1 MAKTISLPVL
11 PVEAGTDCLEEFE
24 GISDAEEMHD
34 DFIFCNSVD
43 LLNLLEI
50 KEDNLI
56 FNLNNDD
63 LGEKVICSVSG
74 AESEGV
80 YLGSSPAMLVSVCL
94 EIEVSGE
101 TLANVSESSALLDS
115 GASVNLI
122 SESLV
127 MTAGIP
133 VVKKAR
139 PYEIAFAD
147 KIRTS
152 KIEFETTPFW
162 LVIGSHRERIVMDVL
177 TALSFPLVIGLPW
190 LEHHNPDVDWKA
202 RNLRFSNCSCEAGIV
217 SGGIDLASP
226 DVLSFV
232 ASVIRFGEGFEDDDI
247 FDHDVNLFEDLTRLP
262 ECYTE
267 FKDVFSETNADIL
280 PEHRRFDCEIE
291 LKSLDAVPPFRP
303 IYNLGE
309 ADRTEL
315 KKYIEDMLAKGF
327 IRASKSPAGAAV
339 FFVPKKDRS
348 RRLCVDYRWLNE
360 MTVRNSF
367 PLPLVSD
374 LLDRLSRAKTFTK
387 IDLRGAYN
395 LVRIKPGDEWKTAF
409 RCVFGHFEY
418 MVMPFG
424 LANAPAIFQS
434 MMTEIFRDVLDVFVV
449 IYIDDL
455 LIFSESEEEHVEHVK
470 EVLRRLRSNK
480 LYAKLS
486 KCAFHSGSVEFLGF
500 VISGNGISMAEDKV
514 DSIKN
519 WPVPT
524 SVREIQSF
532 LGFVNF
538 YRKFVSSFAEISA
551 PLVELTKK
559 DVSWKWGDDCQRAF
573 LGLKAAV
580 ESAPSLWHPRFD
592 LPFVLET
599 DASDFAMGAV
609 LSQPTT
615 LDEQSSLNPVGFYS
629 KKLSPAERNYD
640 VHDKE
645 LLAIICALSQWSHYL
660 LSSDFV
666 IRIYTDHKNLIYFK
680 TRQTLNP
687 RQLRW
692 KMFLSQFIFVLLYRK
707 GSENIPADL
716 LSRRCDFAGGEILG
730 SQVDSHILLSEELF
744 DARRSVLAAV
754 SVKNYSLPTF
764 IAKEEDRI
772 KVILQRHNSVLAGHH
787 GRSKTFELIARD
799 FVWPGMRKMIYDYV
813 DSCAICQ
820 QSKSRRRKPYGLL
833 TPLPIPSRPW
843 KDISMDFITKLPMS
857 GGFDSVLVVV
867 DRFSKMSHFIPCV
880 ESLNAEELCDLV
892 IKQVVRYHGLPDSIV
907 SDRGPQFVSKFWKT
921 LLGLFGIK
929 ASLSTTAHPQTDGQ
943 TERMNQNLEQYLRS
957 YTNYL
962 QDDWSQL
969 LCYAEFAI
977 NNVVNVSTG
986 KSPFEVNYGFN
997 PRMDYLNE
1005 VDGTR
1010 MESVDTWATNLNL
1023 IHFGIEAAL
1032 LSASERMAVSA
1043 NRKRIDHSFKVGDQ
1057 VWLSSENLNVV
1068 RPSRKLGFRRV
1079 GPFKILEFVNRVAV
1093 RLELPVGVRIH
1104 PVFHV
1109 SLLLPF
1115 RGPMKG
1121 QDGIRPG
1128 PVEIG
1133 PDGVPVLEVE
1143 AILGA
1148 RRRKGGLE
1156 FLVKWL
1162 GYGDLENSWQ
1172 PCEDVRNSRELVVEF
1187 YRRNP
1192 GATKPSKEELASL
1205 QLRGDVM

>member
-1 MAKTISLPVL
+1 
-11 PVEAGTDCLEEFE
+11 
-24 GISDAEEMHD
+24 
-34 DFIFCNSVD
+34 
-43 LLNLLEI
+43 
-50 KEDNLI
+50 
-56 FNLNNDD
+56 
-63 LGEKVICSVSG
+63 
-74 AESEGV
+74 
-80 YLGSSPAMLVSVCL
+80 
-94 EIEVSGE
+94 
-101 TLANVSESSALLDS
+101 
-115 GASVNLI
+115 
-122 SESLV
+122 
-127 MTAGIP
+127 
-133 VVKKAR
+133 
-139 PYEIAFAD
+139 
-147 KIRTS
+147 
-152 KIEFETTPFW
+152 
-162 LVIGSHRERIVMDVL
+162 
-177 TALSFPLVIGLPW
+177 
-190 LEHHNPDVDWKA
+190 
-202 RNLRFSNCSCEAGIV
+202 
-217 SGGIDLASP
+217 
-226 DVLSFV
+226 
-232 ASVIRFGEGFEDDDI
+232 
-247 FDHDVNLFEDLTRLP
+247 
-262 ECYTE
+262 
-267 FKDVFSETNADIL
+267 
-280 PEHRRFDCEIE
+280 
-291 LKSLDAVPPFRP
+291 
-303 IYNLGE
+303 
-309 ADRTEL
+309 
-315 KKYIEDMLAKGF
+315 
-327 IRASKSPAGAAV
+327 
-339 FFVPKKDRS
+339 
-348 RRLCVDYRWLNE
+348 
-360 MTVRNSF
+360 
-367 PLPLVSD
+367 
-374 LLDRLSRAKTFTK
+374 
-387 IDLRGAYN
+387 
-395 LVRIKPGDEWKTAF
+395 
-409 RCVFGHFEY
+409 
-418 MVMPFG
+418 
-424 LANAPAIFQS
+424 
-434 MMTEIFRDVLDVFVV
+434 
-449 IYIDDL
+449 
-455 LIFSESEEEHVEHVK
+455 
-470 EVLRRLRSNK
+470 
-480 LYAKLS
+480 
-486 KCAFHSGSVEFLGF
+486 
-500 VISGNGISMAEDKV
+500 
-514 DSIKN
+514 
-519 WPVPT
+519 
-524 SVREIQSF
+524 
-532 LGFVNF
+532 
-538 YRKFVSSFAEISA
+538 
-551 PLVELTKK
+551 
-559 DVSWKWGDDCQRAF
+559 
-573 LGLKAAV
+573 
-580 ESAPSLWHPRFD
+580 
-592 LPFVLET
+592 
-599 DASDFAMGAV
+599 
-609 LSQPTT
+609 
-615 LDEQSSLNPVGFYS
+615 
-629 KKLSPAERNYD
+629 
-640 VHDKE
+640 
-645 LLAIICALSQWSHYL
+645 
-660 LSSDFV
+660 
-666 IRIYTDHKNLIYFK
+666 
-680 TRQTLNP
+680 
-687 RQLRW
+687 
-692 KMFLSQFIFVLLYRK
+692 MFLSQFNFVLLYRK
-707 GSENIPADL
+707 GSENVPADL

-730 SQVDSHILLSEELF
+730 SQVDSQILLSEELF

-813 DSCAICQ
+813 DACAICQ

-843 KDISMDFITKLPMS
+843 KDISMDFITKLPKS
-857 GGFDSVLVVV
+857 GVFDSVLVVV

-892 IKQVVRYHGLPDSIV
+892 IRQVVRYHGLPDSIV

-1032 LSASERMAVSA
+1032 RSASEKMAASA
-1043 NRKRIDHSFKVGDQ
+1043 NKSRIDHSFKVGDQ

-1172 PCEDVRNSRELVVEF
+1172 PCEDVRNSRELVLEF